1 MTIKGAGDDEAGSRC
16 YELPHPGLE
25 DDDLQVQNR
34 YISVDDIRTHYL
46 EAGEGR
52 TVVLLH
58 SGEFGACAELS
69 WEFVLPKLAERYHV
83 LAPDW
88 LGFGRTDKVHDFTLG
103 QVRRL
108 MHLRRF
114 LDLLYVEDAY
124 FVGNSM
130 GGSLFSRG
138 LSADPDGWP
147 VRALALVSAGGFSPD
162 NEHRRVLLNYDCTHE
177 AMRAIVHAMFHDPRW
192 PADEAY
198 VERRYQLSLIP
209 GAWECTAA
217 ARFKSPAVAE
227 RERFGQPDSTP
238 YGNIN
243 APVLI
248 VAGGNDKLRLPGYAH
263 ELAAKFKNAELHV
276 LDNCGHCPNIERA
289 DEANRLLLDFFARRD
304 QEDANVG

>member
-1 MTIKGAGDDEAGSRC
+1 
-16 YELPHPGLE
+16 
-25 DDDLQVQNR
+25 LQVHSR
-34 YISVDDIRTHYL
+34 YVSVDGIRTHYL

-58 SGEFGACAELS
+58 SGEFGGCAEIS

-88 LGFGRTDKVHDFTLG
+88 LGFGRTDKVHDFNLG

-108 MHLRRF
+108 THLRRF
-114 LDLLYVEDAY
+114 VELMCVEDAY

-130 GGSLFSRG
+130 GGSLFARG

-147 VRALALVSAGGFSPD
+147 LRALALVSAGGFSPD
-162 NEHRRVLLNYDCTHE
+162 NEHRRVLLNYDCTRE

-198 VERRYQLSLIP
+198 VERRHQLSLIP

-217 ARFKSPAVAE
+217 ARFKSPAVTE
-227 RERFGQPDSTP
+227 RERFGQPDNTP
-238 YGNIN
+238 YGNIK
-243 APVLI
+243 AAALI
-248 VAGGNDKLRLPGYAH
+248 VAGGNDKLRLPGYAN
-263 ELAAKFKNAELHV
+263 ELAAKFNNAELHV
-276 LDNCGHCPNIERA
+276 LDHCGHCPNIERA

-304 QEDANVG
+304 KEEAK

>member
-1 MTIKGAGDDEAGSRC
+1 LQIHSR
-16 YELPHPGLE
+16 Y
-25 DDDLQVQNR
+25 V
-34 YISVDDIRTHYL
+34 SVDGIRTHYL

-52 TVVLLH
+52 HVVLLH
-58 SGEFGACAELS
+58 SGEFGGCAEIS

-88 LGFGRTDKVHDFTLG
+88 LGFGRTDKIHDFTLG
-103 QVRRL
+103 QGRRL
-108 MHLRRF
+108 THLRRF
-114 LDLLYVEDAY
+114 VELMCVEDAY
-124 FVGNSM
+124 FAGNSM
-130 GGSLFSRG
+130 GGSLFARG

-147 VRALALVSAGGFSPD
+147 LRALALVSAGGFSPD
-162 NEHRRVLLNYDCTHE
+162 NEHRRVLLNYDCTRE

-227 RERFGQPDSTP
+227 RERFGAPDNTP
-238 YGNIN
+238 YGNIK
-243 APVLI
+243 APTLI
-248 VAGGNDKLRLPGYAH
+248 VAGGNDKLRLPGYAI

-276 LDNCGHCPNIERA
+276 LDQCGHCPNIERA
-289 DEANRLLLDFFARRD
+289 DDASRLLLDFFVRRD
-304 QEDANVG
+304 QEERK